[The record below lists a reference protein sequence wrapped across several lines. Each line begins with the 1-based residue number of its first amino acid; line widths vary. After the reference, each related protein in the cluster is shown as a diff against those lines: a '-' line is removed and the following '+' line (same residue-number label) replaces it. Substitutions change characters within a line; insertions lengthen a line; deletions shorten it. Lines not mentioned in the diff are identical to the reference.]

1 MLYKS
6 FHSMEEW
13 MDLEFIST
21 ATQCQISGRRG
32 MDHGSGPFMGKKGGV
47 LLINA
52 NKPQSSFQMK

>member
-1 MLYKS
+1 
-6 FHSMEEW
+6 MEEW
-13 MDLEFIST
+13 MDLEFTST